1 MKKAVVYLFVFL
13 FLAGLFQPDP
23 LLAQRKEI
31 IELQT
36 SVRLL
41 QEQVRELQRTLVE
54 RTTQL
59 QTLVE
64 QAVDAA
70 NRMRTTVAD
79 LERVVR
85 ESQANADA
93 RVDSL
98 ALQVQALRDSFDET
112 SLRIAKLAE
121 QLADARGVL
130 QSVDAR
136 LTTAP
141 PSVLPQQTLPGPAET
156 PASAPAAPI
165 PSADTLYAAGLRDF
179 TTGKYDLARQQFADY
194 LKFYGE
200 TPLAGNAQ
208 FYIGETYYQQKD
220 YQRAIS
226 EYDIV
231 LTRHPKSYKIA
242 AAQLKKGYALIELND
257 RDAGIRSLRQ
267 LIREHPN
274 SEEARLAQRRLERL
288 GVRSPGDN

>member
-1 MKKAVVYLFVFL
+1 MKKAVVYLVVFV
-13 FLAGLFQPDP
+13 AGLLPPDP

-70 NRMRTTVAD
+70 NRMRTAVAD

-136 LTTAP
+136 LTATP
-141 PSVLPQQTLPGPAET
+141 PSVLPQQAAAAPVET
-156 PASAPAAPI
+156 PPVAPTAPI
-165 PSADTLYAAGLRDF
+165 PSADTLYAAALRDF

-226 EYDIV
+226 EYDVV

-242 AAQLKKGYALIELND
+242 AAQLKKAYALIELND

-267 LIREHPN
+267 VIREHPN

-288 GVRSPGDN
+288 GVRSPESH